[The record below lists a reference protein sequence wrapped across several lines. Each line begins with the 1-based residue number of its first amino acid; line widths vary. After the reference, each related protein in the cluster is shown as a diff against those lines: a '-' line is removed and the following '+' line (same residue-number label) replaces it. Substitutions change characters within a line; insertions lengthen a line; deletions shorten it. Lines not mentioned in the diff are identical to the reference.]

1 LNRALDGK
9 LQDRNLNEWGE
20 INMSDGSG
28 ASAQKGSQIP
38 ADDMRRALTLAQVNS
53 QKVAHVGV
61 VGDTYTI
68 LLTGDDTNGRFCL
81 IDMHVPPGGGPPPHR
96 HDFEETF
103 VMLEGELELTFRGS
117 KSVARAGDTVN
128 IPSNAPHQFHN
139 SSQKAVRML
148 CLCSPAGQEK
158 FFLEVGVPVETRTTP
173 SPAQDKDAQ
182 EKLAAK
188 VKELAPKY
196 RTELL
201 KSA

>member
-1 LNRALDGK
+1 MTK
-9 LQDRNLNEWGE
+9 VQVRNLKGNGG
-20 INMSDGSG
+20 IKMSDGSG
-28 ASAQKGSQIP
+28 VSAQKGSQIP
-38 ADDMRRALTLAQVNS
+38 ADDLRRVLTLAQADS
-53 QKVAHVGV
+53 QKVAHIGM

-103 VMLEGELELTFRGS
+103 VMLEGELEMTFRGS

-128 IPSNAPHQFHN
+128 IPANAPHQFHN

-158 FFLEVGVPVETRTTP
+158 FFLEVGVPVATRTTP
-173 SPAQDKDAQ
+173 PPKLDKDAQ